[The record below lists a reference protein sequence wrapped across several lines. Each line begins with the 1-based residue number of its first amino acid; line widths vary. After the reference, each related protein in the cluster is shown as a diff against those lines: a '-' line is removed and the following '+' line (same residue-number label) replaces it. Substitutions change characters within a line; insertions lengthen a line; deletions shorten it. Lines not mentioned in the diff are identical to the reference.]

1 MWTLKLPPADRSVGP
16 QPRTWGALPAIEHSP
31 GLDWLATTQVTPLP
45 EPAGR
50 LSLTVTPLAVPVPLL
65 LTVTVKPIGSPAL
78 TVAASAVLLTWMLAG
93 LQVMLAEL
101 LSLPS
106 LVVVT
111 LAVFFFFN
119 DTATTEIYTLSLHDA
134 LPIYRS
140 VGPQLR
146 TWG

>member
-16 QPRTWGALPAIEHSP
+16 QLRTWGALPAIEHSP

-78 TVAASAVLLTWMLAG
+78 TVAASAVFFNDTPAAEIFTLALLFA
-93 LQVMLAEL
+93 
-101 LSLPS
+101 LPI

-111 LAVFFFFN
+111 LAV
-119 DTATTEIYTLSLHDA
+119 LL
-134 LPIYRS
+134 
-140 VGPQLR
+140 
-146 TWG
+146 

>member
-1 MWTLKLPPADRSVGP
+1 MPPADRSVVL
-16 QPRTWGALPAIEHSP
+16 QLRTWGALPAIEHRP
-31 GLDWLATTQVTPLP
+31 GLDWLPTTQVNPLP

-78 TVAASAVLLTWMLAG
+78 TVAASAALIAFMLGG

-111 LAVFFFFN
+111 LAV
-119 DTATTEIYTLSLHDA
+119 LL
-134 LPIYRS
+134 
-140 VGPQLR
+140 
-146 TWG
+146 

>member
-50 LSLTVTPLAVPVPLL
+50 KRPTLNSIHDPVSH
-65 LTVTVKPIGSPAL
+65 VVFWFVKPIGSPAL

-93 LQVMLAEL
+93 LQVMLA
-101 LSLPS
+101 
-106 LVVVT
+106 
-111 LAVFFFFN
+111 
-119 DTATTEIYTLSLHDA
+119 
-134 LPIYRS
+134 
-140 VGPQLR
+140 
-146 TWG
+146 

>member
-16 QPRTWGALPAIEHSP
+16 QLGTWGALPAIEHSP

-65 LTVTVKPIGSPAL
+65 LTVKIGRAHVSTPV
-78 TVAASAVLLTWMLAG
+78 TSASRMPPSSLIKG

-111 LAVFFFFN
+111 LAVF
-119 DTATTEIYTLSLHDA
+119 
-134 LPIYRS
+134 
-140 VGPQLR
+140 
-146 TWG
+146 

>member
-16 QPRTWGALPAIEHSP
+16 QLRTWGALPAIEHSP

-78 TVAASAVLLTWMLAG
+78 TVAASAVLHRRMLPG
-93 LQVMLAEL
+93 WQVLLAE
-101 LSLPS
+101 PYPVPC
-106 LVVVT
+106 LVEVT
-111 LAVFFFFN
+111 LAVL
-119 DTATTEIYTLSLHDA
+119 LSSPPWVA
-134 LPIYRS
+134 EA
-140 VGPQLR
+140 
-146 TWG
+146 

>member
-1 MWTLKLPPADRSVGP
+1 MLGRT
-16 QPRTWGALPAIEHSP
+16 PRTLHTNCVP
-31 GLDWLATTQVTPLP
+31 GFGKVTMPLGLFRTPPLATTQVTPLP

-111 LAVFFFFN
+111 LAV
-119 DTATTEIYTLSLHDA
+119 LL
-134 LPIYRS
+134 
-140 VGPQLR
+140 
-146 TWG
+146 

>member
-1 MWTLKLPPADRSVGP
+1 MWTLKLRPADRSVGP

-50 LSLTVTPLAVPVPLL
+50 LSLTVTLLAVPVPLL

-78 TVAASAVLLTWMLAG
+78 TVASSAVLLTSMLDG
-93 LQVMLAEL
+93 FFPTRRSSDL
-101 LSLPS
+101 LPS

-111 LAVFFFFN
+111 LAV
-119 DTATTEIYTLSLHDA
+119 LL
-134 LPIYRS
+134 
-140 VGPQLR
+140 
-146 TWG
+146 

>member
-1 MWTLKLPPADRSVGP
+1 MCTLKLPPAARSVGP
-16 QPRTWGALPAIEHSP
+16 QLSVWGAVGELIEHRL
-31 GLDWLATTQVTPLP
+31 GTVWLLIDQLTPLP
-45 EPAGR
+45 EPAGSG
-50 LSLTVTPLAVPVPLL
+50 SLTVTPLAVPVPVL

-111 LAVFFFFN
+111 LAV
-119 DTATTEIYTLSLHDA
+119 LL
-134 LPIYRS
+134 
-140 VGPQLR
+140 
-146 TWG
+146 

>member
-1 MWTLKLPPADRSVGP
+1 MWTLKLRPADRSVGP
-16 QPRTWGALPAIEHSP
+16 QLRTWGALPAIEHSP

-50 LSLTVTPLAVPVPLL
+50 LSLIVTRLARQATLFWD
-65 LTVTVKPIGSPAL
+65 VTANLCGSPVL

-106 LVVVT
+106 L
-111 LAVFFFFN
+111 
-119 DTATTEIYTLSLHDA
+119 
-134 LPIYRS
+134 
-140 VGPQLR
+140 
-146 TWG
+146 

>member
-1 MWTLKLPPADRSVGP
+1 MWTLQLPPADRSVGP

-50 LSLTVTPLAVPVPLL
+50 LSLTVTPLSVPVPLL

-78 TVAASAVLLTWMLAG
+78 TVAASAVLPLSLHDA
-93 LQVMLAEL
+93 LPILLAEL

-111 LAVFFFFN
+111 LAV
-119 DTATTEIYTLSLHDA
+119 L
-134 LPIYRS
+134 
-140 VGPQLR
+140 
-146 TWG
+146 